1 MPNLIG
7 QSLGRYHI
15 LEQLGEGGMATV
27 YKAFDT
33 RLERDVAVKVI
44 RVDQFAPAVL
54 ERILHRFDREAKALA
69 RLTHPN
75 IIGIIDYG
83 EHEGSPYLVMP
94 YLPGGTLKEKLG
106 KPMPWREA
114 AELLLPIAQALQFAH
129 TQNII
134 HRDVKPSNILITLS
148 GEPML
153 TDFGIAKLL
162 ESEETQTLTAA
173 GAGVGTPEYMSP
185 EQGLGRAI
193 DARADIYSLGIVFYE
208 LVTGHKPFTADTPME
223 TLFKHTSEPL
233 PPPSQFVRG
242 LPAGVEQFLIH
253 ALAKKPEGR
262 YPDMGGFARSLK
274 GLLAGKETEATA
286 DSKPQK
292 TTRPVPR
299 EDSQATIEQAASTGD
314 DGGSTRR
321 QDTTQAERQS
331 NDNKPR
337 EQDVLPPGSPLTL
350 RKKSA
355 LWLWAAGLSGFVLLV
370 LIILTVLFSRNL
382 FRRSMAEAAST
393 PTRSAAGAPVPSQ
406 TPTQAPTSIPLQG
419 LEGSWSNNLYSFT
432 IVWQGNGY
440 VVTYCDL
447 QGPASLGNQHWDA
460 SKPKLSWTCYYT
472 DTGANNIYYYF
483 EIVSIDGDQLTVIVA
498 YPTGG
503 AGAGY
508 ENFHR
513 VP

>member
-253 ALAKKPEGR
+253 ALAKKPEGPEPER
-262 YPDMGGFARSLK
+262 IAR
-274 GLLAGKETEATA
+274 
-286 DSKPQK
+286 
-292 TTRPVPR
+292 R
-299 EDSQATIEQAASTGD
+299 
-314 DGGSTRR
+314 
-321 QDTTQAERQS
+321 
-331 NDNKPR
+331 
-337 EQDVLPPGSPLTL
+337 
-350 RKKSA
+350 
-355 LWLWAAGLSGFVLLV
+355 
-370 LIILTVLFSRNL
+370 
-382 FRRSMAEAAST
+382 
-393 PTRSAAGAPVPSQ
+393 
-406 TPTQAPTSIPLQG
+406 
-419 LEGSWSNNLYSFT
+419 
-432 IVWQGNGY
+432 
-440 VVTYCDL
+440 
-447 QGPASLGNQHWDA
+447 
-460 SKPKLSWTCYYT
+460 
-472 DTGANNIYYYF
+472 
-483 EIVSIDGDQLTVIVA
+483 
-498 YPTGG
+498 
-503 AGAGY
+503 
-508 ENFHR
+508 
-513 VP
+513 